1 MNRMYTNLLI
11 CVLLLSAPGFAGG
24 ATAGRPKQD
33 SSWKRY
39 ANKDFGYCVD
49 YPAKWA
55 RDNAFDGAGMYFET
69 GLKKFSM
76 PIGEMDVNASP
87 SPEGLA
93 ETVDVHLQG
102 LRKFQRAQKME
113 VLDRREVILLG
124 APALLTKDRYFDPL
138 DGAKWVNEML
148 LTRHNKLLYRLE
160 LVCRADHLDRF
171 EAAFSRFVG
180 TFKFDCNAKRR

>member
-1 MNRMYTNLLI
+1 MNSTRTKLLI
-11 CVLLLSAPGFAGG
+11 FALLLAAPGFAGNG
-24 ATAGRPKQD
+24 TGRSKQD

-69 GLKKFSM
+69 GVKKFSM

-113 VLDRREVILLG
+113 V
-124 APALLTKDRYFDPL
+124 
-138 DGAKWVNEML
+138 
-148 LTRHNKLLYRLE
+148 
-160 LVCRADHLDRF
+160 
-171 EAAFSRFVG
+171 
-180 TFKFDCNAKRR
+180 